1 MGDGASAKS
10 GCYLHTKNFTFEDVY
25 KLAGMLHYCFKLKV
39 TVQIHE
45 NRPVIYIRARYMLN
59 FKSLI
64 IPYIHP
70 TMLYKLGI

>member
-1 MGDGASAKS
+1 
-10 GCYLHTKNFTFEDVY
+10 
-25 KLAGMLHYCFKLKV
+25 MLHYCFNLNV
-39 TVQIHE
+39 TVQNHE
-45 NRPVIYIRARYMLN
+45 NRPVIYIRAKDMLK